1 MRSLKPTALK
11 LLAYYATKD
20 ECGFVEGFKV
30 EKIIDTV
37 GAGDGFAA
45 GVISALKE
53 GLPLKEA
60 VRRGNAIG
68 AIQLTSKG
76 DNDGLPTREELKA
89 FMAGDKNWRKQ

>member
-1 MRSLKPTALK
+1 M
-11 LLAYYATKD
+11 YYD
-20 ECGFVEGFKV
+20 NGQESGYVEGFKV

-45 GVISALKE
+45 GCISALKE
-53 GLPLKEA
+53 GLSLKEA

-76 DNDGLPTREELKA
+76 DNEGLPTRIELEK
-89 FMAGDKNWRKQ
+89 FMNGEKDWRNK